1 MKKQK
6 RANPISDGKLEVSQ
20 YRFIKCWPI
29 EQDVQAY
36 CSNHLV
42 VLVLRE
48 LVLSDKIW

>member
-6 RANPISDGKLEVSQ
+6 RADPIRNGKLEVSL
-20 YRFIKCWPI
+20 YRFLKCWPI

-48 LVLSDKIW
+48 QVLSDKIW